1 MVRICMQ
8 SRDLDAKQFKW
19 LLGVSHSLMTT
30 LEFKAVARLSCTSL
44 MELFPYDRVSLWLH
58 PNDGSKLRSLISVY
72 QDGSESHYEDERLT
86 DWLQSLMNQRKT
98 LLMYREDLGEHR
110 PHLKQLNKVDADIAH
125 IFPLYIN
132 DDPVGIIY
140 GDVRHA
146 EEYPISPTFKEMTR
160 YLCGLIGASLHS
172 ARRYEHSTHD
182 PLTSLPNGSYL
193 QLELAQLLETETVE
207 NWRTGGL
214 IILDLDDFKRV
225 NQAGGTSVG
234 DRALEEIADTLRDI
248 VDSDG
253 LLIRYGSDK
262 FAIFMEPNDAI
273 SVQLRLRDVAER
285 ARASIAAKSFHGVS
299 ISACIGG
306 ISFESFTEETSALD
320 IIAAADDARRRA
332 RQRGKGEVEIN

>member
-1 MVRICMQ
+1 MENMQ

-30 LEFKAVARLSCTSL
+30 LEFKAVARLSCSSL
-44 MELFPYDRVSLWLH
+44 MELFPYDRVSLWLR
-58 PNDGSKLRSLISVY
+58 PNDDTKLRPLISVY

-86 DWLQSLMNQRKT
+86 DWLQSLMGQRQEV
-98 LLMYREDLGEHR
+98 LIYREDLGENR

-125 IFPLYIN
+125 AFPLYIN
-132 DDPVGIIY
+132 DDPVGILY
-140 GDVRHA
+140 ADVRHA
-146 EEYPISPTFKEMTR
+146 DEYPVSPSFREMVR
-160 YLCGLIGASLHS
+160 YLCGLIAAALHS

-182 PLTSLPNGSYL
+182 PLTGLPNSSYL
-193 QLELAQLLETETVE
+193 QLELAELLETETHE

-225 NQAGGTSVG
+225 NQAGGTLVG
-234 DRALEEIADTLRDI
+234 DRALEEIAGTLRDI
-248 VDSDG
+248 VDNDG

-262 FAIFMEPNDAI
+262 FAIFMAPNDAI

-285 ARASIAAKSFHGVS
+285 ARASIAAKTFHGVS

-306 ISFESFTEETSALD
+306 TSFEAFSDTTTALD
-320 IIAAADDARRRA
+320 LIAAADDARRRA
-332 RQRGKGEVEIN
+332 RQRGKGEVEIG

>member
-1 MVRICMQ
+1 MQ

-44 MELFPYDRVSLWLH
+44 MELFPYDRVSLWLK
-58 PNDGSKLRSLISVY
+58 PNDGTQLRSLISVY

-86 DWLQSLMNQRKT
+86 DWLASLMSQRQA
-98 LLMYREDLGEHR
+98 LLMNREDLGEHR

-125 IFPLYIN
+125 VFPLYIN
-132 DDPVGIIY
+132 DDPVGILY
-140 GDVRHA
+140 GDIRHA
-146 EEYPISPTFKEMTR
+146 DENPMTPTFKEMTK

-182 PLTSLPNGSYL
+182 PLTGLPNGSYL
-193 QLELAQLLETETVE
+193 QLELGQLLEAEPLE
-207 NWRTGGL
+207 NWKTGGL

-285 ARASIAAKSFHGVS
+285 ARASIAAKTFHGVS

-306 ISFESFTEETSALD
+306 VSFEAFEETATALD
-320 IIAAADDARRRA
+320 LIAAADDARRRA
-332 RQRGKGEVEIN
+332 RKRGKGEVEIN